1 MKDLRIRKVETC
13 ILTDSDPKQSHVLK
27 VRTYILYSDK
37 DIKSNF
43 EKLNSLKLLE
53 LCGPVCITSVFS
65 TCLKCPRFK
74 SKKGPCG
81 VVRALSSDSL
91 CSVVGLDPAQ
101 STCTNT
107 IVNPDAMRLQEI
119 F

>member
-43 EKLNSLKLLE
+43 EKLNSEKKVERSLKFLE
-53 LCGPVCITSVFS
+53 LCRPVCITSAFS
-65 TCLKCPRFK
+65 VC
-74 SKKGPCG
+74 PCG

-91 CSVVGLDPAQ
+91 SSGNRFGPCS
-101 STCTNT
+101 
-107 IVNPDAMRLQEI
+107 I
-119 F
+119 